1 MLTRSI
7 SDIKERSV
15 IIFLT
20 VSIIIYVAFLATLCF
35 LKYRAFAYWDFDLAV
50 HSQIMWNLLHGSLYN
65 SILGVNFFGNHIHP
79 ISFLLTPFYLL
90 FPHPFTLLFL
100 QSLALGAGAYPLYYL
115 ARLIIGYRWALVI
128 ALLYL
133 INPLIGYINLY
144 EFHPI
149 AFTIFFFLCML
160 YYFQKNHFR
169 NYLIFMV
176 LAMSCQENMG
186 LAAIAMGFYALFK
199 HKSKAWVITP
209 LVLGITYFLLCIFV
223 IMPYCN
229 KGIIEFILIYK
240 HLGNSY
246 HDILLTIMTHPE
258 KILQVMF
265 TWQKIKFLNE
275 LFALF
280 IYIPLLSPLS
290 LLPAIPFLLQHL
302 LSIRDAE
309 TTIVFHYTAEMVP
322 FLFFAFI
329 MGMKKILAIEWVK
342 ENKPK
347 TAGIIFLTSV
357 FLCAAMGPYIFILND
372 RKVYLQKN
380 TFDLDKELLLRNIR
394 PDTPVVAT
402 FEYLPHLANRKSLY
416 SFHHLYIGLYT
427 MSRKKYTLPN
437 DARYALIDFNDP
449 QTFYGFFYKKPV
461 STFKTFIN
469 SDSWKAQ
476 QVINNLVLFQ
486 KGAPDGYPLYEVL
499 TTAPVIKK
507 SGTRTINSAVE
518 LLGYDP
524 VRIKNNDLDLILYWR
539 STGKTDND
547 IGVYYTVMDSFEN
560 KPFFRVFTPLCYT
573 IFPTYL
579 WESGTII
586 KEYKYLKLPRDLPAG
601 KYKLMM
607 KFKDKIT
614 EEPIVPPHADANG
627 MILLT
632 EFTINGR
639 TEP

>member
-1 MLTRSI
+1 MPTRSI

-20 VSIIIYVAFLATLCF
+20 LSIIIYVALLATLCF

-65 SILGVNFFGNHIHP
+65 SILGVNFFGNHVHP

-115 ARLIIGYRWALVI
+115 ARLIIGYRWALVV

-149 AFTIFFFLCML
+149 AFAIFFFLCML

-169 NYLIFMV
+169 NYLIFMI
-176 LAMSCQENMG
+176 LAMSCQENMA

-199 HKSKAWVITP
+199 HKTRAWIITP
-209 LVLGITYFLLCIFV
+209 MILGVTYFLLCIFV
-223 IMPYCN
+223 ILPSCN
-229 KGIIEFILIYK
+229 KGIIEFIIIYK
-240 HLGNSY
+240 HLGSSY
-246 HDILLTIMTHPE
+246 HDILLTILTHPE
-258 KILQVMF
+258 KILKTIF
-265 TWQKIKFLNE
+265 TWKKIAFLNQ

-290 LLPAIPFLLQHL
+290 LLPALPFFMQHL

-329 MGMKKILAIEWVK
+329 IGMKRILAIEWVRK
-342 ENKPK
+342 NKPK

-357 FLCAAMGPYIFILND
+357 FLCASMGPYIFLLND
-372 RKVYLQKN
+372 RKVYLQKS
-380 TFDLDKELLLRNIR
+380 TFDLDKELLLKEIQ
-394 PDTPVVAT
+394 PDDPVVAT
-402 FEYLPHLANRKSLY
+402 FEFLPHLANRTSLY

-427 MSRKKYTLPN
+427 MSRKEYTLPN
-437 DARYALIDFNDP
+437 DARFALIDFNDP
-449 QTFYGFFYKKPV
+449 QTYYGFFNKKPV

-476 QVINNLVLFQ
+476 RVINNLVLFQ
-486 KGAPDGYPLYEVL
+486 KGKREQYPLYEVL
-499 TTAPVIKK
+499 KTAPVIKK
-507 SGTRTINSAVE
+507 SGTRKINSALE
-518 LLGYDP
+518 FLGYDP
-524 VRIKNNDLDLILYWR
+524 VRIEDNHLDLILYWR
-539 STGKTDND
+539 STEKPNND
-547 IGVYYTVMDSFEN
+547 MGVNYKVMDSFG
-560 KPFFRVFTPLCYT
+560 KKTFFHVFTPLCYT

-579 WESGTII
+579 WDTNTII
-586 KEYKYLKLPRDLPAG
+586 KEYKYLQLPKNLPAG
-601 KYKLMM
+601 RYKLMM
-607 KFKDKIT
+607 KFVDKLT
-614 EEPIVPPHADANG
+614 EEPIIPPHADSNG
-627 MILLT
+627 MIFLT
-632 EFTINGR
+632 EFTIDGR
-639 TEP
+639 TER